1 MSLSKPHLFSPLTLR
16 SVTLRNRIGMSPMC
30 QYSSV
35 DGFANDWHLVHLG
48 SRAAG
53 GAGLIIVE
61 ATAVTPEGRISYADL
76 GLWDDRHIEKLAQIT
91 RFISEQGAVPA
102 IQLGHAGRKAST
114 NRPWDGGGP
123 IKPTEANGWQTVAPS
138 PVPFAQGYPAPKELT
153 VDEIERLISSFAE
166 AVRRAKDA
174 GFQIVEIH
182 AAHGYLIHQ
191 FLSPVSNRRTDD
203 YGGSFE
209 NRCRF
214 LVEIIEATRREWPDD
229 LPLFVRISA
238 TDWLEEGGWD
248 LSQSVQLA
256 SLLKEK
262 GVDLIDVSSGGSVPT
277 AQIPV
282 GPGYQVSFAET
293 IRREAGIAT
302 SAVGLITTPE
312 QAEDILSQGKAD
324 MILLGR
330 ELLRD
335 PYWPLRAAMSL
346 GAQLPYWPPQYHRSV
361 SRKLVG
367 EPQ

>member
-1 MSLSKPHLFSPLTLR
+1 MILSPHLFSSITIR

-30 QYSSV
+30 QYSAV

-61 ATAVTPEGRISYADL
+61 ATAVSPEGRISYADL
-76 GLWDDRHIEKLAQIT
+76 GLWDDKHVEKLAQIT
-91 RFISEQGAVPA
+91 RFIKEQGAVPA

-114 NRPWDGGGP
+114 RRPWEGGGP
-123 IKPTEANGWQTVAPS
+123 IPPGEPNGWQTVAPS
-138 PVPFAQGYPAPKELT
+138 AVPFADGYPAPQELS
-153 VDEIERLISSFAE
+153 VEEIGRLVRAFAQ
-166 AVRRAKDA
+166 AVSRAKAA

-191 FLSPVSNRRTDD
+191 FLSPVSNRRSDD

-214 LVEIIEATRREWPDD
+214 LLEIVEAAREHWPDE

-248 LSQSVQLA
+248 LEQSVRLA
-256 SLLKEK
+256 RLLKEK
-262 GVDLIDVSSGGSVPT
+262 GVDVIDVSSGGSVPT

-282 GPGYQVSFAET
+282 APGYQVPFAET
-293 IRREAGIAT
+293 IRKEAGIAT
-302 SAVGLITTPE
+302 AAVGLITEPE
-312 QAEDILSQGKAD
+312 QAEEILQQEKAD
-324 MILLGR
+324 LILLGR

-335 PYWPLRAAMSL
+335 PYWPLRAARSL
-346 GAQLPYWPPQYHRSV
+346 GASMPYWPAQYHRAV
-361 SRKLVG
+361 PRKLL
-367 EPQ
+367 E